1 MKQKSANHQSN
12 KETLKF
18 NGQFV
23 RACFNLV
30 FFFFNGNNAYV
41 IKITLASKKPLRF
54 SPLRQTIFSLSFLI
68 FFFFVKPQ
76 NISKRGI

>member
-23 RACFNLV
+23 HACLNLG
-30 FFFFNGNNAYV
+30 FFFKQKPRSRDQNN
-41 IKITLASKKPLRF
+41 TC
-54 SPLRQTIFSLSFLI
+54 
-68 FFFFVKPQ
+68 VKEAFEV
-76 NISKRGI
+76 

>member
-23 RACFNLV
+23 HACFNLV
-30 FFFFNGNNAYV
+30 FFKKWKPRSHGQNNTCVKEAFEVQSSETVNFF
-41 IKITLASKKPLRF
+41 F
-54 SPLRQTIFSLSFLI
+54 LSF
-68 FFFFVKPQ
+68 FAKPP
-76 NISKRGI
+76 NVFKRGI

>member
-23 RACFNLV
+23 HACFNLV
-30 FFFFNGNNAYV
+30 FFFLNRNHVHV

-54 SPLRQTIFSLSFLI
+54 NPVRQTILFFLSSFFYCI
-68 FFFFVKPQ
+68 FFFY
-76 NISKRGI
+76 

>member
-23 RACFNLV
+23 HACFNLV
-30 FFFFNGNNAYV
+30 FF
-41 IKITLASKKPLRF
+41 
-54 SPLRQTIFSLSFLI
+54 
-68 FFFFVKPQ
+68 
-76 NISKRGI
+76 